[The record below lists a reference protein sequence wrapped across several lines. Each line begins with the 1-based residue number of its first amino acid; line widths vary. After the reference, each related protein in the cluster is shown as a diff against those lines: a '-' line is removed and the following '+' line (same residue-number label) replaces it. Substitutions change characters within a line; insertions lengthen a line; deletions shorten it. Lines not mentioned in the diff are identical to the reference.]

1 MTITASSLSRSLE
14 FCLHVAKAHAALIR
28 RFDGRLGTLHGVS
41 FSDFILLLQLD
52 RAPGGKL
59 RRVDL
64 AEKLG
69 ITPSAVT
76 RALIPLERI
85 GLVTRQRDLRDARVG
100 YAVLTKTGQ
109 RILQEAMD
117 TAELISEHVIPA
129 TGVAQLD
136 RLSELLVQIG
146 G

>member
-1 MTITASSLSRSLE
+1 MTITASSLSRPLE

-28 RFDGRLGTLHGVS
+28 RFDGPLGTLHGVS

-52 RAPGGKL
+52 RAPGAKL

-100 YAVLTKTGQ
+100 YAVLTKAGQ
-109 RILQEAMD
+109 RVLQEAMG
-117 TAELISEHVIPA
+117 TAELIGEDVIPA

-136 RLSELLVQIG
+136 RLSELLMQIG